1 MEPAKTLIRSVAR
14 AFYDTKHILVVDA
27 LMVHSALPNED
38 LALLL
43 GMQQKDLRKLCGK
56 LKEDRLLA
64 VHSRQEIREGQQRPI
79 SKDYYYIDFHATID
93 AIKYR
98 MYHLSERVKGLSK
111 PGEENADFYC
121 PRCHSQ
127 YTTLQVLDSIGPSG
141 FLCHRCGGALEEQKR
156 TAGDT
161 SSHEK
166 HSTLMSQIDLLVK
179 LLREIDSK
187 VIPNNDFEAAYAV
200 AVPIQRNNLTN
211 PSRDT
216 QPFRTGNAP
225 PTAVKGVNQNKAIDL
240 KISVTTSSERT
251 AAEQEAEAQRKA
263 ELAAQNSLPVWH
275 TESTVKNESIVIK
288 ESRRNIPD
296 GDATDQPKAEDKKKD
311 EVVLEDELAE
321 YYRQMQQEKEKE
333 AREDREANISTGDE
347 EEDDDDFE
355 DVGIEASGDASPSS
369 PAANGSKVV
378 SSGKVS
384 RKRSSESGSSGPGTN
399 TSTPASSGVAL
410 EDHEDGPAAKRLKRV
425 SQDSE
430 TGGAVKAGVGNGV
443 DKDSDVDDE
452 LEFVDV

>member
-1 MEPAKTLIRSVAR
+1 MTLS
-14 AFYDTKHILVVDA
+14 
-27 LMVHSALPNED
+27 
-38 LALLL
+38 
-43 GMQQKDLRKLCGK
+43 
-56 LKEDRLLA
+56 
-64 VHSRQEIREGQQRPI
+64 HSRQETREGQQRPI
-79 SKDYYYIDFHATID
+79 NKDYYYIDFHATID

-98 MYHLSERVKGLSK
+98 VFHLAERVRDLSK
-111 PGEENADFYC
+111 PSEEKADFHC

-127 YTTLQVLDSIGPSG
+127 YTTLQVLDSRGPSG
-141 FLCHRCGGALEEQKR
+141 FLCHRCGGGLEEQKR

-166 HSTLMSQIDLLVK
+166 HSRLMSQIVLLVN
-179 LLREIDSK
+179 LLRDIDSE

-216 QPFRTGNAP
+216 QPIRTGNAP
-225 PTAVKGVNQNKAIDL
+225 PTAVRGVNQNNAIDL

-251 AAEQEAEAQRKA
+251 AAEQDAEAQRKA

-275 TESTVKNESIVIK
+275 TESTVKNDSTVIK

-296 GDATDQPKAEDKKKD
+296 GGATDLPKSEAKKKD
-311 EVVLEDELAE
+311 EVVLEDELAD

-333 AREDREANISTGDE
+333 AREDREANISTGDD

-355 DVGIEASGDASPSS
+355 DVGIEASVDASPSS
-369 PAANGSKVV
+369 PAANSSKVV
-378 SSGKVS
+378 PSGKVS
-384 RKRSSESGSSGPGTN
+384 KKRESESGSSAPGTN
-399 TSTPASSGVAL
+399 TSTPAGSGVAL
-410 EDHEDGPAAKRLKRV
+410 EDHEDGPAAKRLKRG
-425 SQDSE
+425 SQESE
-430 TGGAVKAGVGNGV
+430 TAGAVKSGVGNGV